1 MDKAVTSDQAYEC
14 IKAFVELGGTHYID
28 KDSIIHSSIDDA
40 PAGVEVGN
48 PPRRKPIAIFKM
60 GMKVGEY
67 VPLNPFTDVLTR
79 SPEREWFTNKLM
91 AFPGSIVFHIVQRM
105 IEEGISE
112 KDSGIK
118 VAKLISKWVDK
129 MDSKLLEEAARIRP
143 KHWCRIFYDR
153 TTFTAQL
160 QSDIGTDDLKDEYK
174 SRIRK
179 SSWPVFTEMVKAIL
193 GLAANKKPESLM
205 YTATIKAIPK
215 VDAIM
220 HLLVEFCERI
230 DDHRKILTEVEID
243 LENIKFHVKHLELYR
258 EATRWFATASATP
271 DAAKAS
277 VSELAPAWQSA
288 GSTASAVQM
297 TAEPADAR
305 SAVSKLVPTGVV
317 VNPNF
322 GTYRQM
328 SPLANPGG
336 YPAIPGTPP
345 VMGMPAGNYG
355 GFQAPVPD
363 MMTASSIANL
373 RM

>member
-1 MDKAVTSDQAYEC
+1 MDKAVTADQAYEC

-28 KDSIIHSSIDDA
+28 KDSIVRSSLDDA

-48 PPRRKPIAIFKM
+48 PPRRKPIAVFKM
-60 GMKVGEY
+60 GMKVGDY

-105 IEEGISE
+105 IEEGISD

-118 VAKLISKWVDK
+118 VAKLISKWIGK
-129 MDSKLLEEAARIRP
+129 MDAKMLEEAARIRP

-153 TTFTAQL
+153 STFTAQL
-160 QSDIGTDDLKDEYK
+160 QSDIGTDELKNEYK

-179 SSWPVFTEMVKAIL
+179 STWPVFTEMVRTIL

-220 HLLVEFCERI
+220 HLLVEVCDRI
-230 DDHRKILTEVEID
+230 EEYVNILTEVKID
-243 LENIKFHVKHLELYR
+243 LSNIKYHVKHLELYR
-258 EATRWFATASATP
+258 EATRWFAAATASTEAKAPAPTSTAIRAPWQAPSSGTTLDMGTP
-271 DAAKAS
+271 DK
-277 VSELAPAWQSA
+277 Q
-288 GSTASAVQM
+288 
-297 TAEPADAR
+297 DAR
-305 SAVSKLVPTGVV
+305 SIVSRLVPTGVV
-317 VNPNF
+317 VNKNF
-322 GTYRQM
+322 GSYGAI
-328 SPLANPGG
+328 SNPGG
-336 YPAIPGTPP
+336 YPPAPGTPP
-345 VMGMPAGNYG
+345 VLGMPSGSYG
-355 GFQAPVPD
+355 GFAPQPNIS
-363 MMTASSIANL
+363 SSIANL